1 MYSKDKETVLK
12 ELNTDLEG
20 GLTKEEVTERQKK
33 GRNELIATKPRS
45 LFFKILDQLNEPMVY
60 ILVVAAGISAIM
72 KEINDAV
79 IILVVI
85 VINAAVGLVQEDKA
99 QKSLDALKRLS
110 APKTSVKRD
119 GF

>member
-1 MYSKDKETVLK
+1 
-12 ELNTDLEG
+12 
-20 GLTKEEVTERQKK
+20 
-33 GRNELIATKPRS
+33 
-45 LFFKILDQLNEPMVY
+45 MVY

-99 QKSLDALKRLS
+99 QKSLDALKDCLLLKHR
-110 APKTSVKRD
+110 
-119 GF
+119 